1 MFLSSRLL
9 SRQLASIPLAERL
22 LFLTLKFCVNQVKSA
37 LSWLASKLLIQR
49 LVSFKALISTLGV
62 IGLIGVWDRME
73 QEE

>member
-1 MFLSSRLL
+1 MS

-37 LSWLASKLLIQR
+37 LSWHQSLDSTP
-49 LVSFKALISTLGV
+49 SFFFKANIDFRRNWINRVLGLV
-62 IGLIGVWDRME
+62 RME